1 LNTFVLDL
9 HFHHNMFKDKNLS
22 PKQLALLTAL
32 ILSSLI
38 ALSVF
43 VLIANW
49 KLLLVYFIACFA
61 VIYFLV
67 NQILELFI
75 YKKIKLIYK
84 LISYTKASKRE
95 EAYQKYILPRKGIDE
110 VREDVEKWAAQKADE
125 IQQLQSNEQFRKEFL
140 QNLSHEIKTPIF
152 AIQGYLELLSDG
164 AAEDP
169 ILSKKFIGQAES
181 NVQRL
186 VGLLNDVDVITNL
199 EINKDSILKQ
209 HFIMQDLITE
219 VVQNL
224 NVKLLKKNIQFQFK
238 KGSELPIEV
247 FADKN
252 KIYQVLVN
260 IFSNAVKYG
269 KIDGEITASVYHLED
284 KKILIEI
291 TDNGIGIDEAHIP
304 RLFERFYRTDDARSR
319 DIGGSGLGLA
329 ICKHIIEAHGEN
341 IHVRSQLNVGTTIG
355 FTLPQ

>member
-1 LNTFVLDL
+1 
-9 HFHHNMFKDKNLS
+9 MFKDKNLS

-43 VLIANW
+43 VLITNW
-49 KLLLVYFIACFA
+49 KLLLVYFIACFV

-95 EAYQKYILPRKGIDE
+95 EAFQKYLLPRKGIDE

-164 AAEDP
+164 AVEDP

-209 HFIMQDLITE
+209 HFIIQDLITE

-238 KGSELPIEV
+238 KGSELPIDI

-260 IFSNAVKYG
+260 VFSNAIKYG

-319 DIGGSGLGLA
+319 EIGGTGLGLA